1 MIRLLTAFLATA
13 LVFGVMDFGWL
24 SLTGQS
30 LYRPEIGPLLT
41 DKVRLL
47 PAVLFYLVYIVG
59 VIIFVVEPGL
69 SGRSLTWV
77 LVHGALLGVL
87 AYATYDLT
95 NYATLSQWSL
105 KVTVLDLC
113 WGAFATGV
121 AATAGTWIT
130 RALVKQ

>member
-1 MIRLLTAFLATA
+1 MIRLLIAYAATA
-13 LVFGVMDFGWL
+13 LVFGAMDFGWL
-24 SLTGQS
+24 SLTVQS
-30 LYRPEIGPLLT
+30 LYRAELGPMMS

-47 PAVLFYLVYIVG
+47 PAFLFYLAYVLG

-69 SGRSLTWV
+69 GGRSLTWV
-77 LVHGALLGVL
+77 LIHGALLGVL

-130 RALVKQ
+130 RALVRN